1 MYILIRFYPP
11 LYFFSRVITKADN
24 AMGDNRKNKK
34 QKIKPESPQ
43 SNTLDLKRLSKL
55 DLEALLVSHPPT
67 HAQRDKRK
75 NKQKKKKLKKK
86 QNTKAPK
93 QQRNFHSS
101 PLRYVTA
108 TMGKPNMG
116 RGRENPALP
125 VDQTAVTVL
134 EIS

>member
-1 MYILIRFYPP
+1 MYILIRFYPPP

-75 NKQKKKKLKKK
+75 NKQKKKNSKK
-86 QNTKAPK
+86 TKTQK
-93 QQRNFHSS
+93 H
-101 PLRYVTA
+101 
-108 TMGKPNMG
+108 PNSK
-116 RGRENPALP
+116 EIFIP
-125 VDQTAVTVL
+125 VLSDM
-134 EIS
+134 

>member
-1 MYILIRFYPP
+1 MLW
-11 LYFFSRVITKADN
+11 VTTEK
-24 AMGDNRKNKK
+24 KNKK
-34 QKIKPESPQ
+34 QNPNHLK
-43 SNTLDLKRLSKL
+43 SNTHDLKRLSKL

-75 NKQKKKKLKKK
+75 K
-86 QNTKAPK
+86 TKEPK

-108 TMGKPNMG
+108 TRGKPNMG

-125 VDQTAVTVL
+125 VDQTAVTIL